1 MLLKSLEIK
10 NFRGFKQVEV
20 EKLGDV
26 NLIVGQNNVG
36 KSSFLEAL
44 EIYANNGTLDSFY
57 KIAKRRNELVVDIKS
72 PEQRERVDLRNF
84 FYNWNTDY
92 STFEAVRTGQN
103 NTSIG
108 EPKSA
113 SQLTIDHWY
122 VFTDS
127 ATGSINIAGPE
138 FGNHSA
144 GRNST
149 VRDEFKRKKGNDDI
163 DLGHNKKY
171 PPIRHS
177 AVPTGNCP
185 LEELAELWDHIALNP
200 HEEKVLAAINI
211 IEPKIKKMAFVKA
224 HSYTTSRVPIVRL
237 EGTAITVPLT
247 SMGDGML
254 RVLQISLNAI
264 QAEGGIL
271 LIDEFENGLHHS
283 TQKKIWEFIFSLAKD
298 LNIQVFATTHSLDCL
313 KAFSAVAQERTD
325 LEGVALGL
333 GRSAR
338 KSNKGEIIATV
349 MDEESLSHLL
359 SMEYEVR

>member
-1 MLLKSLEIK
+1 MWEEL
-10 NFRGFKQVEV
+10 
-20 EKLGDV
+20 
-26 NLIVGQNNVG
+26 
-36 KSSFLEAL
+36 FLEAL

-149 VRDEFKRKKGNDDI
+149 VRDEFKRKKGMMTLILAIIKNT
-163 DLGHNKKY
+163 
-171 PPIRHS
+171 PIRHS

-211 IEPKIKKMAFVKA
+211 IEPKIKK
-224 HSYTTSRVPIVRL
+224 
-237 EGTAITVPLT
+237 
-247 SMGDGML
+247 
-254 RVLQISLNAI
+254 
-264 QAEGGIL
+264 
-271 LIDEFENGLHHS
+271 
-283 TQKKIWEFIFSLAKD
+283 W
-298 LNIQVFATTHSLDCL
+298 
-313 KAFSAVAQERTD
+313 
-325 LEGVALGL
+325 
-333 GRSAR
+333 
-338 KSNKGEIIATV
+338 
-349 MDEESLSHLL
+349 HL
-359 SMEYEVR
+359 

>member
-1 MLLKSLEIK
+1 
-10 NFRGFKQVEV
+10 
-20 EKLGDV
+20 
-26 NLIVGQNNVG
+26 
-36 KSSFLEAL
+36 
-44 EIYANNGTLDSFY
+44 
-57 KIAKRRNELVVDIKS
+57 
-72 PEQRERVDLRNF
+72 
-84 FYNWNTDY
+84 
-92 STFEAVRTGQN
+92 
-103 NTSIG
+103 
-108 EPKSA
+108 
-113 SQLTIDHWY
+113 
-122 VFTDS
+122 
-127 ATGSINIAGPE
+127 
-138 FGNHSA
+138 
-144 GRNST
+144 
-149 VRDEFKRKKGNDDI
+149 
-163 DLGHNKKY
+163 
-171 PPIRHS
+171 
-177 AVPTGNCP
+177 
-185 LEELAELWDHIALNP
+185 
-200 HEEKVLAAINI
+200 
-211 IEPKIKKMAFVKA
+211 MAFVKA